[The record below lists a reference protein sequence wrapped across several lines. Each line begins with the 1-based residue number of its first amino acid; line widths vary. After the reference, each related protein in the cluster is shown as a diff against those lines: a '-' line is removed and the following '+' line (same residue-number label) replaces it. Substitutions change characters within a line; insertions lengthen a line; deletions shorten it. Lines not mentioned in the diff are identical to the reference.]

1 MDQKQESLLD
11 VSEARDFLLNKSS
24 TIGIEEIDL
33 QDALD
38 RIVAEDIF
46 ALFDYPSFANS
57 AMDGFAVRSVDV
69 KDAGE
74 LNPVLLRV
82 IADIPAGTS
91 TPPILGPG
99 QAARIMTGAMLPPGA
114 DAVIP
119 IENTD
124 HFQAESLDRKPEAT
138 KVFRSVK
145 PGDFIRPVG
154 QDVKKGQL
162 LLGKGRKL
170 GPAQLGLCSLFGL
183 RRVSTWKK
191 PKIAIISSGDE
202 IIASG
207 DNFVPGKVFDANS
220 LMLKSLVERCGGEAL
235 TLGIVPDQKEL
246 VQARMDAA
254 VSLGVDLII
263 SSAGVSV
270 GAFDYMRMVVEE
282 NGQIDF
288 WKVNMRPGKPLVSGT
303 YQEISYLGLPGNPV
317 SAFIGFL
324 VFIEPMIKKMTGNAN
339 LFRDEI
345 SVQVKEDI
353 YSDGRQSFLRAVV
366 SEENG
371 IRVGE
376 LIGHQGSGNIY
387 SLGQANTLLIIPSGV
402 KSVRSGEEVKAWS
415 LGE

>member
-1 MDQKQESLLD
+1 MDQKQEPLLD
-11 VSEARDFLLNKSS
+11 VSEARNRLLNKS
-24 TIGIEEIDL
+24 TPVGIEEIDL
-33 QDALD
+33 QYTLD
-38 RIVAEDIF
+38 RIVAEDIV

-69 KDAGE
+69 REAGE

-82 IADIPAGTS
+82 IGDIPAGTS

-124 HFQAESLDRKPEAT
+124 HFQVESLDRTPEAT

-145 PGDFIRPVG
+145 AGEFVRPVG

-162 LLGKGRKL
+162 LLGKGRKI
-170 GPAQLGLCSLFGL
+170 GPAQLGLCSLFGI

-191 PKIAIISSGDE
+191 PKVAIISSGDE
-202 IIASG
+202 IIPPG
-207 DNFVPGKVFDANS
+207 DDLLPGKVYDANN
-220 LMLKSLVERCGGEAL
+220 LMLKSLVEICGGEAL
-235 TLGIVPDQKEL
+235 SLGIVPDQKQQ
-246 VQARMDAA
+246 VQARMDEA

-303 YQEISYLGLPGNPV
+303 YQGIPYLGLPGNPV

-324 VFIEPMIKKMTGNAN
+324 VFVEPMIKKMTGNVN

-345 SVQVKEDI
+345 LVQVKEDI
-353 YSDGRQSFLRAVV
+353 YSDGRQSFLRAYVY
-366 SEENG
+366 EDNG
-371 IRVGE
+371 IRVGA
-376 LIGHQGSGNIY
+376 LLGHQGSGDIY
-387 SLGQANTLLIIPSGV
+387 SLAQANTLLIIPSGV
-402 KSVRSGEEVKAWS
+402 KSVRSGEVVKAWS